1 MDLWK
6 TTSSHP
12 LGFFG
17 QQPTRYPAARLA
29 SGLVASSSEVGKT
42 WCPKRGRD
50 MPSLHGSHFLEGNP
64 VSHLKKSISL
74 FLGGITF
81 DANVWLIF
89 CRISQENGA
98 CLITCIHFW
107 DAVITWWVK
116 SYGNKGW
123 IHHLWDTGNKRC
135 FFQGLWRGVGPFRF
149 FAFFWYHFYFGGS
162 NAYNW
167 LSNKENQPLDLFF
180 KLKKPVVSKWAG
192 LKNKHPLPMEKK
204 TFTQSFFWAP
214 LFGLFRSP
222 RGQQKNPSNSEA
234 QPIRHLPGLG
244 GPASLGQRVDL
255 RSPPR
260 GFFGAFSR
268 CVWRVDD
275 VDGFLGGDF

>member
-1 MDLWK
+1 MRDLWK
-6 TTSSHP
+6 THFQPSI
-12 LGFFG
+12 GFFG
-17 QQPTRYPAARLA
+17 QQPARYPAARLA

-42 WCPKRGRD
+42 GCQKRGRD

-74 FLGGITF
+74 FLGGITL

-89 CRISQENGA
+89 AGYPKKTVHVWSVVSI
-98 CLITCIHFW
+98 FW

-116 SYGNKGW
+116 FYGNTGW

-149 FAFFWYHFYFGGS
+149 FAFFRYHFYFGGWNS
-162 NAYNW
+162 INW

-204 TFTQSFFWAP
+204 KHSPNHFFGH
-214 LFGLFRSP
+214 LFLVYLDHLGANKKTHRIP
-222 RGQQKNPSNSEA
+222 KPNPSAICLVWAA
-234 QPIRHLPGLG
+234 QHHLANELTFAALRGV
-244 GPASLGQRVDL
+244 SLGHSVVV
-255 RSPPR
+255 SE
-260 GFFGAFSR
+260 GSMMSMVF
-268 CVWRVDD
+268 
-275 VDGFLGGDF
+275 